1 MPSTDPAALSTAVAE
16 LIDQAALRRL
26 VESYAAFA
34 DTGNPDG
41 VAGLFTPDATLVVA
55 LKPGAEPTAIRQG
68 REEIGAAMAALSRYQ
83 STTHVIANALFE
95 IDGDKASGRVGCVAH
110 HIEGPAEAPRDRVLY
125 IRYTDVYAKS
135 ESSWFFTNREV
146 RVITVENRPTQID

>member
-1 MPSTDPAALSTAVAE
+1 MPSTDSATTEARLQE
-16 LIDQAALRRL
+16 LLDRAALRNL

-41 VAGLFTPDATLVVA
+41 VAGLFAPDATLVVA
-55 LKPGAEPTAIRQG
+55 LKPGAEPTAIRRG

-95 IDGDKASGRVGCVAH
+95 IDGDKAGGRIGCVAH
-110 HIEGPAEAPRDRVLY
+110 HMEGTEEAPRDRVLY
-125 IRYTDVYAKS
+125 IRYTDVYAKTAG
-135 ESSWFFTNREV
+135 SWFFTNREV